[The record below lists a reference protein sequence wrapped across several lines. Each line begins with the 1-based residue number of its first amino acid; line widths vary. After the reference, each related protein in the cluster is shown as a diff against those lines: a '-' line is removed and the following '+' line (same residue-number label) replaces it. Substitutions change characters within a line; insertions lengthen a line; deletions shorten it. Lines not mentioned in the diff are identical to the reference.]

1 MCVIIPLRNFDCAFA
16 ERMVCMDGE
25 KEKIKGKII
34 EFIDGIERLDI
45 LYYIL
50 TFITTK
56 FKAGD

>member
-1 MCVIIPLRNFDCAFA
+1 
-16 ERMVCMDGE
+16 MDGE
-25 KEKIKGKII
+25 KEKIKEKII

-56 FKAGD
+56 FKAGN